1 MVEALDRV
9 SQSGGMVS
17 FDGRKRSY
25 GFPSKQHI
33 NMDHDLWLNLHRF
46 KMSATAGR
54 LFTFLVGTHDE
65 EGEVH
70 GTQAQL
76 ADELECSQG
85 AVSKALKQLDGH
97 NLAWPARKKVIQL
110 NPLAAYRFRSDKHH
124 RLIATMGAELQNRMI
139 EIPRGR
145 RQS

>member
-33 NMDHDLWLNLHRF
+33 NMDRDLWMALPQFRL
-46 KMSATAGR
+46 SPAAGA
-54 LFTFLVGTHDE
+54 LFTHLVGTHDVA
-65 EGEVH
+65 GQVH
-70 GTQAQL
+70 GTQKDL
-76 ADELECSQG
+76 AVTLEVSQG

-110 NPLAAYRFRSDKHH
+110 NPLASYRFRSDKHH
-124 RLIATMGAELQNRMI
+124 ALLRSMSGELENRTI
-139 EIPRGR
+139 TIPKGR